1 MGASASK
8 NKVSVKELNE
18 TNLAVSSETFNKIEN
33 TCTSKQDQS
42 NVLNIIGSDVTKL
55 STDQRNLA
63 KNMCLLKAAIQVNK
77 EQNTDAKIASLLKTQ
92 LEANAVA
99 GIGVAISDNDTNI
112 EKTNR
117 INTSI
122 SDRQVN
128 EIVMG
133 CLNSQKQENVINIVG
148 SRVTDSSL
156 SQANEAII
164 ECVSEAGA
172 VTKTEQKG
180 SGDTSSKTDS
190 SSAATSKGLDPF
202 ALFASLGA
210 AWMAIPIICILLI
223 VSVSASSMMGG
234 GMGGGGDAGGG
245 GGGGGFGG
253 FSGEDVANF
262 ASQLRRFRR

>member
-1 MGASASK
+1 MGASVSK

-18 TNLAVSSETFNKIEN
+18 TNLAVTSETFNRITN
-33 TCTSKQDQS
+33 TCTSSQNQS

-55 STDQRNLA
+55 STDQKNLA

-99 GIGVAISDNDTNI
+99 GIGVAVTDNDTNI

-117 INTSI
+117 ININMT
-122 SDRQVN
+122 DRQVN
-128 EIVMG
+128 DIVMG

-190 SSAATSKGLDPF
+190 ASAATSKGLDPA

-210 AWMAIPIICILLI
+210 AWLAIPILCVLLS

-234 GMGGGGDAGGG
+234 GMGGGPGGDAGGDAGGG
-245 GGGGGFGG
+245 FN
-253 FSGEDVANF
+253 VQNIANI
-262 ASQLRRFRR
+262 ASQLKRFKR

>member
-8 NKVSVKELNE
+8 NQVSVKELNE
-18 TNLAVSSETFNKIEN
+18 TNLAVTSETFNRIQN

-63 KNMCLLKAAIQVNK
+63 KNMCLLRAAIQVNK

-99 GIGVAISDNDTNI
+99 GIGAAITENDTNI

-117 INTSI
+117 INTNI
-122 SDRQVN
+122 TDRQVN
-128 EIVMG
+128 DIMMG

-156 SQANEAII
+156 TQANKAII
-164 ECVSEAGA
+164 ECVSDAGA
-172 VTKTEQKG
+172 VTQTSQTG
-180 SGDTSSKTDS
+180 TSATTSDTSSS
-190 SSAATSKGLDPF
+190 SSATSKGFDPF
-202 ALFASLGA
+202 AAYI
-210 AWMAIPIICILLI
+210 AISI
-223 VSVSASSMMGG
+223 VSVLLCVSSSASSMMGG
-234 GMGGGGDAGGG
+234 GMGGGMDGGMG
-245 GGGGGFGG
+245 GVM
-253 FSGEDVANF
+253 SDVMSHAT
-262 ASQLRRFRR
+262 A